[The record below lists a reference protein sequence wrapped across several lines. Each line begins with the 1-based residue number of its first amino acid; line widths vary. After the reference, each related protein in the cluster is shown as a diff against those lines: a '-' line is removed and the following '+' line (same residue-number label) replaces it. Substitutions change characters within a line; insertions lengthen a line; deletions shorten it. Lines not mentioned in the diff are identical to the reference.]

1 MPPCSHTP
9 RTVLTWATLGEWLDC
24 ARKIDRR
31 RASRSRNLQAELH
44 VRALPVSLVYQCSGR
59 ATLRSC
65 DRLLKRAHPF
75 LPPAT
80 RPAAGRAAHRS
91 DRRDCQPH
99 RSHRPGRRSRLH
111 EPRPQQPQRGGRM
124 TREAAHAMRAR
135 RRRAQLSFGHINN
148 FVEYR
153 RGPNCMPIHTNS
165 FAAGLPVP
173 STCFAITRCRVCRR
187 WRSDLPRIYVPDI
200 DIGRAIEAAAWIRSG
215 VRIWSPPKGDPAPH
229 DSSSAMPTDPGPLRV
244 SNSD

>member
-1 MPPCSHTP
+1 
-9 RTVLTWATLGEWLDC
+9 
-24 ARKIDRR
+24 
-31 RASRSRNLQAELH
+31 
-44 VRALPVSLVYQCSGR
+44 
-59 ATLRSC
+59 
-65 DRLLKRAHPF
+65 
-75 LPPAT
+75 
-80 RPAAGRAAHRS
+80 
-91 DRRDCQPH
+91 
-99 RSHRPGRRSRLH
+99 
-111 EPRPQQPQRGGRM
+111 M

-135 RRRAQLSFGHINN
+135 RRRVQLSFGHINN

-173 STCFAITRCRVCRR
+173 STCFAITCCRVCRR